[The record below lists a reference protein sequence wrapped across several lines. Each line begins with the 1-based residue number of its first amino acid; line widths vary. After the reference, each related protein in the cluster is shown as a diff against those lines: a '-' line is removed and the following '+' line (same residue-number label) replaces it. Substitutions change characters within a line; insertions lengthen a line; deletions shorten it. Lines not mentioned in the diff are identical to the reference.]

1 MEVRILS
8 PTVGRASKDLNV
20 PTVIPSVMGLGGTEP
35 GQDWI
40 GRDLGSYHLLRIL
53 GTGGMG
59 IVFEAEH
66 RLLGRRVAIKTIRP
80 DVANDHSFSRRFLL
94 EARAIAS
101 LDHPGIVG
109 LHDFAFEGSIPYMV
123 MEFVTGRTLE
133 DLMQVGRL
141 AAPGLLRL
149 LEPVA
154 NALDHAHA
162 HGVLH
167 RDIKPGNI
175 LLADDGRTLVMD
187 FGLACLAGFTMATDP
202 ESFLGTPDYISPE
215 QVSGQIVDGRC
226 DIYSLS
232 AVIFEAVSGVKPF
245 PGRNWIEIAS
255 RRLLEA
261 PPRLCDV
268 CGDIPPAFSERLA
281 YGMDRDPEQRPE
293 SARELL
299 SRLSASLEP
308 GASNGRGPLL
318 AAPARTSSRLK
329 ALLRL

>member
-1 MEVRILS
+1 
-8 PTVGRASKDLNV
+8 
-20 PTVIPSVMGLGGTEP
+20 MGLGGTEP
-35 GQDWI
+35 GEGWI
-40 GRDLGSYHLLRIL
+40 GHDLGSYHLLRIV

-80 DVANDHSFSRRFLL
+80 DVGNDHSFSRRFLL
-94 EARAIAS
+94 EARAIAA
-101 LDHPGIVG
+101 LDDPGIVG
-109 LHDFAFEGSIPYMV
+109 LHDFAFEGPIPYMV
-123 MEFVTGRTLE
+123 MDLVTGRTLE

-154 NALDHAHA
+154 RALDHAHQ
-162 HGVLH
+162 HGVVH

-215 QVSGQIVDGRC
+215 QVSGQVVDGRC
-226 DIYSLS
+226 DIYSLAS
-232 AVIFEAVSGVKPF
+232 VIFEAVSGVKPF

-261 PPRLCDV
+261 PPQISDTCP
-268 CGDIPPAFSERLA
+268 DIPVPFSDVLVQA
-281 YGMDRDPEQRPE
+281 MDRDPDRRPQ
-293 SARELL
+293 SACGLL
-299 SRLSASLEP
+299 TALSVALEP
-308 GASNGRGPLL
+308 GAGERGTVILPS
-318 AAPARTSSRLK
+318 RTSSRLK

>member
-1 MEVRILS
+1 MR
-8 PTVGRASKDLNV
+8 
-20 PTVIPSVMGLGGTEP
+20 SVMGLGGTEP
-35 GQDWI
+35 GEGWI

-101 LDHPGIVG
+101 LDDPGIVG

-123 MEFVTGRTLE
+123 MEYVTGRTLE
-133 DLMQVGRL
+133 DLMHVGRL

-154 NALDHAHA
+154 KALDHAHQ
-162 HGVLH
+162 HGVVH

-215 QVSGQIVDGRC
+215 QVSGQVVDGRC
-226 DIYSLS
+226 DIYSLG
-232 AVIFEAVSGVKPF
+232 AVIFEAVSGEKPF

-255 RRLLEA
+255 RRLLEG
-261 PPRLCDV
+261 PPRISSICPDV
-268 CGDIPPAFSERLA
+268 PFAFSESLA
-281 YGMDRDPEQRPE
+281 GAMDRDPDKRPE
-293 SARELL
+293 TARELL
-299 SRLSASLEP
+299 TRLTSALDATASGGPPVGPPSRP
-308 GASNGRGPLL
+308 
-318 AAPARTSSRLK
+318 SSRLK
-329 ALLRL
+329 ALLRF

>member
-1 MEVRILS
+1 
-8 PTVGRASKDLNV
+8 
-20 PTVIPSVMGLGGTEP
+20 MGPGGAEP
-35 GQDWI
+35 GEAWI
-40 GRDLGSYHLLRIL
+40 GHELGSYHLLRIL

-59 IVFEAEH
+59 IVFEGEH

-101 LDHPGIVG
+101 LDHPGIVS

-133 DLMQVGRL
+133 DLMGVGRL

-149 LEPVA
+149 LQPVA
-154 NALDHAHA
+154 EALDHAHS
-162 HGVLH
+162 HGVVH

-202 ESFLGTPDYISPE
+202 EAFLGTPDYISPE
-215 QVSGQIVDGRC
+215 QVSGQVVDGRC

-232 AVIFEAVSGVKPF
+232 AVIYEAVSATKPF

-255 RRLLEA
+255 RRILEA
-261 PPRLCDV
+261 PPKVAKV
-268 CGDIPPAFSERLA
+268 CTDLPVAFSDALA
-281 YGMDRDPEQRPE
+281 CGMDRDPEKRP
-293 SARELL
+293 ATAGELL
-299 SRLSASLEP
+299 ASLSEALEP
-308 GASNGRGPLL
+308 KAPNGRP
-318 AAPARTSSRLK
+318 PARQQQPRSSGFTLK
-329 ALLRL
+329 ALLGL

>member
-1 MEVRILS
+1 
-8 PTVGRASKDLNV
+8 
-20 PTVIPSVMGLGGTEP
+20 MGLGGTEP
-35 GQDWI
+35 GEGWI
-40 GRDLGSYHLLRIL
+40 GCDLGSYHLIRIL

-101 LDHPGIVG
+101 LDDPGIVG
-109 LHDFAFEGSIPYMV
+109 LHDFAFEGAIPYMV

-133 DLMQVGRL
+133 DLMLVGRL

-154 NALDHAHA
+154 KALDHAHKQ
-162 HGVLH
+162 GVVH

-215 QVSGQIVDGRC
+215 QLTGQAVDGRC
-226 DIYSLS
+226 DIYSLA
-232 AVIFEAVSGVKPF
+232 AVIFEAVSGLKPF
-245 PGRNWIEIAS
+245 PGRNWIEVAS

-261 PPRLCDV
+261 PPRLAGACP
-268 CGDIPPAFSERLA
+268 DIPVTFSDTLA
-281 YGMDRDPEQRPE
+281 AAMDRDPDHRP
-293 SARELL
+293 ATAQGLL
-299 SRLSASLEP
+299 DQLMVSLDP
-308 GASNGRGPLL
+308 LPSNGRTG
-318 AAPARTSSRLK
+318 ARATTKTGSRLK

>member
-1 MEVRILS
+1 M
-8 PTVGRASKDLNV
+8 P
-20 PTVIPSVMGLGGTEP
+20 PGGAEP
-35 GQDWI
+35 GEAWI
-40 GRDLGSYHLLRIL
+40 GHELGNYHLLRIL

-101 LDHPGIVG
+101 LDHPAIVS
-109 LHDFAFEGSIPYMV
+109 LHDFAFEGATPYMV
-123 MEFVTGRTLE
+123 MEYVTGRTLE
-133 DLMQVGRL
+133 DLMTVGRL

-154 NALDHAHA
+154 EALDHAHA
-162 HGVLH
+162 HGVVH

-175 LLADDGRTLVMD
+175 LLADDGRTLLMD

-215 QVSGQIVDGRC
+215 QVSGQVVDGRC

-232 AVIFEAVSGVKPF
+232 AVIYEAVAGVKPF
-245 PGRNWIEIAS
+245 PGRTWIEIAS
-255 RRLLEA
+255 RRILEP
-261 PPRLCDV
+261 PPRISDICPDV
-268 CGDIPPAFSERLA
+268 PPAFCEALA
-281 YGMDRDPEQRPE
+281 VGMHRDPDQRPRT
-293 SARELL
+293 AAELL
-299 SRLSASLEP
+299 GRLSAGLEP
-308 GASNGRGPLL
+308 APPGKTNGGGTPARGPGFTLRTLL
-318 AAPARTSSRLK
+318 GG
-329 ALLRL
+329 LR